1 MLSGDIFDIQC
12 LCKHKSYK
20 EVRVMIQVKRIMA
33 AFVATVSITAL
44 AACGGGGSQG
54 GGQTDTKADKGL
66 KTLGENVKY
75 NPNHLVNDGKP
86 IQLEYWS
93 WVDKEQDPISAM
105 TRDYHKIHPNVTF
118 KIVNVAWADYWT
130 KVPLALKGKNGPA
143 VFAVHNSQDALLK
156 PYMASINIPADK
168 LQADYVGVPA
178 HLENGKAYYID
189 TVINT
194 GNIYYNKKLWKE
206 ANLTDSD
213 IPKTWDQL
221 VSVAQKLTKWD
232 GDKMVQSGF
241 NLNGDEAS
249 AGYPALWQGLN
260 YQKGELM
267 FDSTGAKPNYENAI
281 TKENMQFVQ
290 DLYDKYKVASTAF
303 GVDQGQSFGNG
314 QTAMV
319 YEWGGFAGTLKQKYP
334 DIDYSVFPTPTFS
347 EKTPFAYDRYNGEST
362 PGVNKNQSKEQQEVA
377 QDFLNYI
384 LANDKF
390 IKDDAKAFNSFP
402 AKKSLQNDA
411 EILSMPIM
419 SAIKPRIDRLIWP
432 GPTPSTMESS
442 AKKSFQDVFQNHKSI
457 DSALDSTQALME
469 KDMAST
475 GFKSLEPSYAF
486 YKEARR

>member
-1 MLSGDIFDIQC
+1 M
-12 LCKHKSYK
+12 
-20 EVRVMIQVKRIMA
+20 RVKRVLA
-33 AFVATVSITAL
+33 TFVATVSIIAL
-44 AACGGGGSQG
+44 SACGAGGGQG
-54 GGQTDTKADKGL
+54 EGQTDTKADKGL
-66 KTLGENVKY
+66 KTLGVNVKY
-75 NPNHLVNDGKP
+75 NPNHLVNKGKP

-105 TRDYHKIHPNVTF
+105 TRDYQKIHPNVTF

-143 VFAVHNSQDALLK
+143 LFAIHNSQDALLK
-156 PYMASINIPADK
+156 PYMAPIDIPADQLK
-168 LQADYVGVPA
+168 ADYTGVSA
-178 HLENGKAYYID
+178 HLEKGKAYYID

-221 VSVAQKLTKWD
+221 VTVAQKLTKWD
-232 GDKMVQSGF
+232 GSKMVQSGF

-249 AGYPALWQGLN
+249 AGYPGLWQGLN

-267 FDSTGAKPNYENAI
+267 FDSSGTKPNYKNET
-281 TKENMQFVQ
+281 TKENMQFIK

-303 GVDQGQSFGNG
+303 GVDMGQSFGNG

-319 YEWGGFAGTLKQKYP
+319 YQWGGFAGTLKLKYP
-334 DIDYSVFPTPTFS
+334 DIDYGVFATPTFS
-347 EKTPFAYDRYNGEST
+347 EQTPFAYDRYNGEST
-362 PGVNKNQSKEQQEVA
+362 PGVNKNQSKEQQEAA
-377 QDFLNYI
+377 QDFLKYI

-402 AKKSLQNDA
+402 AKKSLQNDS

-419 SAIKPRIDRLIWP
+419 AAIKPRIDRLIWP

-469 KDMAST
+469 KDIKGT
-475 GFKSLEPSYAF
+475 GFKSLEPAYAF